1 MDCRNLVGNC
11 LSRNPEGKMMKRV
24 VILGGGESG
33 TGAAILAKV
42 KGYDVFVSDAGALKD
57 KYKTNLIAEEISF
70 EEGSHSE
77 DIVLNA
83 DVIIKSPGI
92 PDKAD
97 LIKKAKAKGIEIID
111 EIEFAFRF
119 TSAKIIAITG
129 TNGKTTTTLLTYHL
143 LKSAGLNVALAGNVG
158 ESFARKVATND
169 FDWFVLEVSSFQL
182 DGTKTFRP
190 DVATLLNITPD
201 HLDRYEYKM
210 ENYVNSK
217 FQITRNMTDN
227 GSFIYYKDDVVTGM
241 EVEKRKFECGLL
253 PVSWKDGA
261 VVIPPSGV
269 RGRGQA
275 FFDGTQMN
283 FGVAGSPFKVSQSDT
298 TLKGPHNLINTMAAV
313 SAACLA
319 GVSVDAIRAA
329 LKTFKNA
336 PHRLESVGTING
348 VEFVNDS
355 KATNVDSV
363 VYALGS
369 YSQPLV
375 WIAGGIDK
383 GNDYNI
389 IKADVQKK
397 VHTLICLG
405 KENQKLKDFFGSI
418 VKSVKETQS
427 VKELVRIGLESAKKG
442 DVVLL
447 SPACASF
454 DLFKNYEDR
463 GNQFRE
469 AVQELKSEVESKSV
483 SV

>member
-1 MDCRNLVGNC
+1 MN
-11 LSRNPEGKMMKRV
+11 KRI

-33 TGAAILAKV
+33 TGAAILAKA
-42 KGYDVFVSDAGALKD
+42 KGYDVFVSDSGQLKE
-57 KYKTNLIAEEISF
+57 KYKSELSNNAIEF
-70 EEGSHSE
+70 EEGKHSE
-77 DIVLNA
+77 EKILNA
-83 DVIIKSPGI
+83 DIIIKSPGI
-92 PDKAD
+92 PEKND
-97 LIKKAKAKGIEIID
+97 LIRKLKSKGIEIID
-111 EIEFAFRF
+111 EIEFAYRF
-119 TSAKIIAITG
+119 TDSKIIAITG

-143 LKSAGLNVALAGNVG
+143 LKSAGYNVVLAGNVG
-158 ESFARKVATND
+158 ESFARKVATSE
-169 FDWFVLEVSSFQL
+169 FEWSVLEISSFQL

-190 DVATLLNITPD
+190 NIGILLNITPD

-217 FQITRNMTDN
+217 FQLVKNMTTDD
-227 GSFIYYKDDVVTGM
+227 SFIFYADDVVTGK
-241 EVEKRKFECGLL
+241 EVIKRKVPCKNVSISLSSALATAFADGMVMQFTLGNNRFEI
-253 PVSWKDGA
+253 S
-261 VVIPPSGV
+261 
-269 RGRGQA
+269 QA
-275 FFDGTQMN
+275 
-283 FGVAGSPFKVSQSDT
+283 DT

-313 SAACLA
+313 SAAYIA
-319 GVSVDAIRAA
+319 GVSMESMRTS

-336 PHRLESVGTING
+336 PHRLEPVGVING

-369 YSQPLV
+369 YQQPLV

-383 GNDYNI
+383 GNDYNL
-389 IKADVQKK
+389 IKDAVAKK

-405 KENQKLKDFFGSI
+405 KDNKKLKDFFGSV
-418 VKSVKETQS
+418 VKTIKETQT
-427 VKELVRIGLESAKKG
+427 VKELVTLALASARRG

-469 AVQELKSEVESKSV
+469 AVSELKKNVEMKTIKS
-483 SV
+483 